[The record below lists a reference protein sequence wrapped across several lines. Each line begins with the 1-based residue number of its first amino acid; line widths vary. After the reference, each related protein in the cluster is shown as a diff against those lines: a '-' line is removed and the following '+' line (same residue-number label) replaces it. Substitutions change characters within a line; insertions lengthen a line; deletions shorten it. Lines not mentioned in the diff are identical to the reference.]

1 MQECYILIA
10 VKTLKAAIEQTS
22 INITTSGKNFDI
34 FIAVST
40 KFPSVIEIY
49 VLFTFKSRM

>member
-10 VKTLKAAIEQTS
+10 VETLKAAIEQTS
-22 INITTSGKNFDI
+22 INITTSGKNFNI
-34 FIAVST
+34 FYRSEYKI
-40 KFPSVIEIY
+40 PSFIEFY

>member
-22 INITTSGKNFDI
+22 INITASDTNFDI
-34 FIAVST
+34 FYRSEYKV
-40 KFPSVIEIY
+40 PSVIEIY